1 MKRKKKK
8 YNPLKKYKHGGKH
21 DEQPNTKP
29 DPKSEKWDEK
39 SSAAFDA
46 YMAGMASAE
55 KDAEPEDLMEGRTF
69 IPRMSTA
76 AKASL
81 MAGAKELMDKIKAK
95 KEEKKGKE
103 EEEETSESDSMD
115 GVEKSASLLED
126 RADRAGEMGSG
137 MAGTSPL
144 GLGRKGGFTTA
155 TLSDYPRK
163 DKIEKKE
170 DPEAEETVAKYGAKI
185 LKKYAN
191 GGEFDK
197 FKMKKT
203 VRKKNQEGVTSDAPI
218 SEAAQSEIDSQRVA
232 GNRGRYTKTKKKRK
246 DIPPTS
252 MKKTVTE
259 RFPTSKK
266 KTITKRS
273 NR

>member
-1 MKRKKKK
+1 MKKRKKK
-8 YNPLKKYKHGGKH
+8 YNPLKKYSQGGKH
-21 DEQPNTKP
+21 DEQPDTQPKP
-29 DPKSEKWDEK
+29 NPQSPKWDDM
-39 SSAAFDA
+39 SQGTFNAL
-46 YMAGMASAE
+46 MAGYESGE
-55 KDAEPEDLMEGRTF
+55 GDDKPEDLMKGRTF
-69 IPRMSTA
+69 IPRMSESQREA
-76 AKASL
+76 IIAGGKKLVDKMRAKR
-81 MAGAKELMDKIKAK
+81 
-95 KEEKKGKE
+95 EEKKEKKLADTRKEKYEATDSEIYDDSPVDSDEMLSMPE
-103 EEEETSESDSMD
+103 EE
-115 GVEKSASLLED
+115 
-126 RADRAGEMGSG
+126 
-137 MAGTSPL
+137 
-144 GLGRKGGFTTA
+144 
-155 TLSDYPRK
+155 Y
-163 DKIEKKE
+163 
-170 DPEAEETVAKYGAKI
+170 AKYGAKI

-232 GNRGRYTKTKKKRK
+232 GKKGRYTKTKKKRK